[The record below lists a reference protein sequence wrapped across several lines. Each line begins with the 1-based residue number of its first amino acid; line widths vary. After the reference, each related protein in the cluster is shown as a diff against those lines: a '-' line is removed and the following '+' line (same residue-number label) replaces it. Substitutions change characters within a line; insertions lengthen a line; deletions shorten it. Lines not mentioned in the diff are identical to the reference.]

1 MQLQNIKLNKK
12 EGLEMST
19 LQYKEGN
26 IVLHPKMD
34 WGRGI
39 VRENSDG
46 KTVQV
51 VFEKVGTKKLA
62 LTHIELM
69 PLNMEEVLDVDFK
82 RMEINNK
89 IYVDTPFVDIFSDI
103 KSKYPKHLVIIEN
116 GCYYEVLYDDAQ
128 YLSSLYGWTVYERQ
142 HKVPM
147 TGFPDTA
154 KNIWNDL
161 ASFRKPY
168 LIVSQLPNSSNYKI
182 KRKIAEVHNG

>member
-1 MQLQNIKLNKK
+1 MP
-12 EGLEMST
+12 T
-19 LQYKEGN
+19 LLYKEGD

-46 KTVQV
+46 ETVQV
-51 VFEKVGTKKLA
+51 LFEKVGTKKLSLAYVA
-62 LTHIELM
+62 LVQLNIE
-69 PLNMEEVLDVDFK
+69 EESDMDFE

-103 KSKYPKHLVIIEN
+103 KLKYPKHLVIIEN

-128 YLSSLYGWTVYERQ
+128 YLSGLYGWTVYERQ

-147 TGFPDTA
+147 TGFPDTSR
-154 KNIWNDL
+154 NIWDDL
-161 ASFRKPY
+161 ESFRKPY
-168 LIVSQLPNSSNYKI
+168 LIVSQLPTPSNNKI
-182 KRKIAEVHNG
+182 KRKISEVHNG